1 MAYREVTV
9 LEVKEVIRQWLGGA
23 GKKRIATRLGLDV
36 KTVRRYLSAA
46 SEQGVK
52 RDSPPADLEATVAEV
67 VAALQAPG
75 RPRSVGW
82 AICQAERGFIASK
95 LEGRV
100 RLSKIHKLL
109 RRRGV
114 RVTYPTLHRFAV
126 AELDFGRGAPT
137 IPVSDGAP
145 GAELQVDTGWV
156 GWLEPEAPD
165 VKRRRFRAWIF
176 TAVLSR
182 HRFVYPVFQETT
194 ATAIEACEA
203 AWPFFGGI
211 FQALIFDNTK
221 TVVEV
226 ANPLEP
232 RLNRGFLEYAQ
243 ARGFVI
249 DATRVRTPTDKARV
263 ERAVRTVSE
272 DCYGGEVLRTIDEA
286 RERAIRWSLDEYG
299 ATRQRTTQRL
309 PYEHFVAEEQPVLE
323 QRPAPT
329 EVYDVPLWA
338 KPKVHRDQH
347 AQVAKALYS
356 LPRTLLGKT
365 LVARADRNTV
375 RFYPRASLFKTHPLM
390 PPGRRS
396 TDPSDFPA
404 DKAAVAARDTAFLIR
419 KACEHGETV
428 GAYARALL
436 DIPLPWT
443 RIRQV
448 YALLGLVRRY
458 GSERLAEACGLALA
472 ADLVSVP
479 RLARMLEVV
488 PAPRETPPKSTT
500 VVPFARHLRSPKQ
513 YALPLAKREVTHE
526 GE

>member
-9 LEVKEVIRQWLGGA
+9 LEVKEVIRQWLDGA
-23 GKKRIATRLGLDV
+23 GKKRIAGRLGLDV

-46 SEQGVK
+46 AEQGLK
-52 RDSPPADLEATVAEV
+52 REQPPVDLEAAVAELV
-67 VAALQAPG
+67 SALQSPG
-75 RPRSVGW
+75 RPRSAGW
-82 AICQAERGFIASK
+82 VTCAAERVFIASK
-95 LEGRV
+95 LASRV

-114 RVTYPTLHRFAV
+114 QVTYPTLHRFAV

-137 IPVSDGAP
+137 IPVSDCAP

-156 GWLEPEAPD
+156 GWLEPDGPGGG
-165 VKRRRFRAWIF
+165 RRRFRAWIF

-182 HRFVYPVFQETT
+182 HRFAYPVFQETT

-203 AWPFFGGI
+203 AWSFFGGI

-221 TVVEV
+221 TVVV
-226 ANPLEP
+226 KAHPLEP

-243 ARGFVI
+243 TRGFVI

-272 DCYGGEVLRTIDEA
+272 DCFGGEVLHTIDEA
-286 RERAIRWSLDEYG
+286 RERAVRWSLDEYG
-299 ATRQRTTQRL
+299 AKRQGTTQRL
-309 PYEHFVAEEQPVLE
+309 PYEHFVAEEQPVLQ

-329 EVYDVPLWA
+329 EPYDVPLWA
-338 KPKVHRDQH
+338 EPKVHRDQH

-356 LPRTLLGKT
+356 LPRTLRGKT
-365 LVARADRNTV
+365 LVARADRSTV
-375 RFYPRASLFKTHPLM
+375 RFYHREVLVKTHPRM

-404 DKAAVAARDTAFLIR
+404 DKAAVAARDTAFLVR
-419 KACEHGETV
+419 KADEHGEAV
-428 GAYARALL
+428 GAYACALL
-436 DIPLPWT
+436 DTPLPWT

-448 YALLGLVRRY
+448 YALLGLARRY
-458 GSERLAEACGLALA
+458 GNERLAAACGLALA

-479 RLARMLEVV
+479 RLQRMLEVV
-488 PAPRETPPKSTT
+488 PAPHDAAPKAT

-513 YALPLAKREVTHE
+513 YALPLATREVTPK

>member
-23 GKKRIATRLGLDV
+23 GKKRIAARLGLDV
-36 KTVRRYLSAA
+36 KTVRRYLLAA
-46 SEQGVK
+46 AEQGL
-52 RDSPPADLEATVAEV
+52 RREQPPADLEAAVAELV
-67 VAALQAPG
+67 SALQAPG
-75 RPRSVGW
+75 RPRSTGW
-82 AICQAERGFIASK
+82 TTCAAERGFIASK
-95 LEGRV
+95 LASRV

-114 RVTYPTLHRFAV
+114 HVTYPTLHRFAV

-156 GWLEPEAPD
+156 GWLEPDGPGRGR
-165 VKRRRFRAWIF
+165 KRFRAWIF

-203 AWPFFGGI
+203 AWSFFGGI

-221 TVVEV
+221 TVVV
-226 ANPLEP
+226 QAHPLEP

-243 ARGFVI
+243 TRGFVI

-272 DCYGGEVLRTIDEA
+272 DCFGGEVLHTIDEA
-286 RERAIRWSLDEYG
+286 RERAVRWSLDEYG
-299 ATRQRTTQRL
+299 AKRQGTTRRL
-309 PYEHFVAEEQPVLE
+309 PYEHFVAEEQPVLQ

-329 EVYDVPLWA
+329 ERYDVPLWA
-338 KPKVHRDQH
+338 EPKVHRDQH

-365 LVARADRNTV
+365 LVARADRSTV
-375 RFYPRASLFKTHPLM
+375 RFYHREVLVKTHPRKL
-390 PPGRRS
+390 PGQRS

-404 DKAAVAARDTAFLIR
+404 DKAAVAARDTAFLVR
-419 KACEHGETV
+419 KASEHGEAV

-448 YALLGLVRRY
+448 YALLGLARRY
-458 GSERLAEACGLALA
+458 GNERLCEACGLALA

-479 RLARMLEVV
+479 RLQRMLEVV
-488 PAPRETPPKSTT
+488 PPRDAAPKAT
-500 VVPFARHLRSPKQ
+500 VVPFARYLRSPKQ
-513 YALPLAKREVTHE
+513 YALPLAKREANQE

>member
-9 LEVKEVIRQWLGGA
+9 LEVKEVIRQWLAGA
-23 GKKRIATRLGLDV
+23 GKKRIGARLGLDV

-46 SEQGVK
+46 AEQGLN
-52 RDSPPADLEATVAEV
+52 RERPPGDLDAAVAEV
-67 VAALQAPG
+67 VSALQSPG
-75 RPRSVGW
+75 RPRSRGW
-82 AICQAERGFIASK
+82 ATCTAERGFIASK
-95 LEGRV
+95 LANRV

-114 RVTYPTLHRFAV
+114 QVTYATLHRFAV

-156 GWLEPEAPD
+156 GWLEPDGPGRG
-165 VKRRRFRAWIF
+165 RRRFRAWIF

-203 AWPFFGGI
+203 AWSFFGGI

-221 TVVEV
+221 TVVIH
-226 ANPLEP
+226 ADPLEP

-243 ARGFVI
+243 TRGFVI

-272 DCYGGEVLRTIDEA
+272 DCFGGEVLRTLDEA
-286 RERAIRWSLDEYG
+286 RERGVRWSLDEYG
-299 ATRQRTTQRL
+299 SKRQGTTQRL
-309 PYEHFVAEEQPVLE
+309 PYEHFTVEELPVVQ

-329 EVYDVPLWA
+329 ELYDVPLWA
-338 KPKVHRDQH
+338 EPKVHRDQH

-356 LPRTLLGKT
+356 LPRVFLGKT
-365 LVARADRNTV
+365 LVARADRSTV
-375 RFYPRASLFKTHPLM
+375 RFYHREVLVKTHPRM
-390 PPGRRS
+390 PPGQRS
-396 TDPSDFPA
+396 TDRSDFPA
-404 DKAAVAARDTAFLIR
+404 DKAAVAARDTAFLVR
-419 KACEHGETV
+419 KAGEHGETV
-428 GAYARALL
+428 GAYAHAPL
-436 DIPLPWT
+436 DTPLPWT

-448 YALLGLVRRY
+448 YALLGLARRY
-458 GSERLAEACGLALA
+458 GNERLGEACGLALA

-479 RLARMLEVV
+479 RLRRMLEVV
-488 PAPRETPPKSTT
+488 SGPPETAPKAKT

-513 YALPLAKREVTHE
+513 YALSLVTREATHE
-526 GE
+526 RE